1 VTYKNRLVCLLSL
14 IAVLSLLYTG
24 SLIFSPERNNA
35 RSASYVWLDPKLAG
49 RISRIEISAAP
60 SQESGAERQTVE
72 LAKKNSQWF
81 VLRNGNEYPA
91 RRIRIEDF
99 ISIFTARAAWPVR
112 SSSASSHA
120 HFGLDE
126 EAASRVTIYGEN
138 AVLLELLLGSDDSL
152 GREIYLRKASQNE
165 VRSGENRVTSYI
177 TSPVTGWYNLRLIP
191 EGENGESDIESVQR
205 LSVYRGEETQIF
217 SRLNRNWNISGIYVS
232 NPAQDIIENYIRI
245 ILNTEGDNFAGFDSG
260 EEPGF
265 NYGRIILEFG
275 NGTVTTVRFSEPDE
289 TGRLFARVSG
299 SEYIYTIPSWAATRL
314 FREAASFERP

>member
-35 RSASYVWLDPKLAG
+35 RSASYVWLDAKLAG

-60 SQESGAERQTVE
+60 SQGQDGETVE
-72 LAKKNSQWF
+72 LAKKNNRWF

-91 RRIRIEDF
+91 RQMRIEDF
-99 ISIFTARAAWPVR
+99 IGVFTARAAWPVR

-138 AVLLELLLGSDDSL
+138 AVLLELLLGGGDSS
-152 GREIYLRKASQNE
+152 GPEIYIRKAAQNE
-165 VRSGENRVTSYI
+165 VRSGENKIASYI

-191 EGENGESDIESVQR
+191 ESENGDMNIESVQR

-217 SRLNRNWNISGIYVS
+217 SRLNRGWNISGINVV
-232 NPAQDIIENYIRI
+232 NPAQDAIENYIRI
-245 ILNTEGDNFAGFDSG
+245 ILDTEGDNFAAFDSG
-260 EEPGF
+260 EEPEF
-265 NYGRIILEFG
+265 NYGRIVLEFG
-275 NGTVTTVRFSEPDE
+275 DGKVTTVRFSEPDE
-289 TGRLFARVSG
+289 TGRLFAGVGG
-299 SEYIYTIPSWAATRL
+299 SEYIYSIPSWAAMRL
-314 FREAASFERP
+314 YREAASFERP